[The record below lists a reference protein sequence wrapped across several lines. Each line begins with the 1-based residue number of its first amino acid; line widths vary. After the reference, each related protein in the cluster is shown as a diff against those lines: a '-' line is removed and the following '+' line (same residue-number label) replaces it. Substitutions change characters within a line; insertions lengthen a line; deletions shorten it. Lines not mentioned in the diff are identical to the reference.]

1 VECKRRCVNVRI
13 VSDPRRAFRPALR
26 VTGISDDW
34 YRSTKEVIVISL
46 RTPRSAGENFG
57 STWERQ
63 RQVRKPWRQGWKRRQ
78 QVWECQRQVWEGRR
92 QAWKHLGAPS
102 TSLGA
107 PQITV
112 KQSGKNDIFLGN
124 VSGVPGNHSYYLVQQ
139 FLNLM
144 YSVCILINRSI

>member
-1 VECKRRCVNVRI
+1 MECKRRCVNVRR

-34 YRSTKEVIVISL
+34 YSSTMGMIVISL

-57 STWERQ
+57 STWERE
-63 RQVRKPWRQGWKRRQ
+63 RQVRKPWRQAWERRQ
-78 QVWECQRQVWEGRR
+78 QVWERQRQVWEGRR
-92 QAWKHLGAPS
+92 QASKHLGAPA
-102 TSLGA
+102 TNLGA

-112 KQSGKNDIFLGN
+112 KQSGENDIFLAGA
-124 VSGVPGNHSYYLVQQ
+124 PGNHSYYLVQR

-144 YSVCILINRSI
+144 YSVCILINLSI